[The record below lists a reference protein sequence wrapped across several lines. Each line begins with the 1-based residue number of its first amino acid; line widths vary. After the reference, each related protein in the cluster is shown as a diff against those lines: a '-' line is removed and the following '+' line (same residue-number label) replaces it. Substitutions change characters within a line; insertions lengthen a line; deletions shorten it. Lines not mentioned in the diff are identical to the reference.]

1 MGGETASRFR
11 DDISIV
17 LCGEAGQGIQTV
29 EHLLTRTL
37 KLAGHNVFST
47 QEFMSRI
54 RGGSNSTSIRVS
66 SRRVSAPVD
75 RADILIPLS
84 RGAVK
89 HVTRRVSSETIVLGE
104 KEIFADEYHGD
115 NAIDVPLSKIASE
128 VGGRIYSNTVAV
140 GVLSG
145 LLRVESEILDGYLKL
160 RFSEKGEKTVQNN
173 IEFDLKE

>member
-66 SRRVSAPVD
+66 SKGVSAPVD
-75 RADILIPLS
+75 RADILIVAPATANIIGKAAAGIADDLVS
-84 RGAVK
+84 TTVLTMMSIVPVLMAPAMNNRMWDNPFVQRNVK
-89 HVTRRVSSETIVLGE
+89 SLGE
-104 KEIFADEYHGD
+104 AGVNFVGPTEGKLADGRVGMGRM
-115 NAIDVPLSKIASE
+115 AE
-128 VGGRIYSNTVAV
+128 V
-140 GVLSG
+140 
-145 LLRVESEILDGYLKL
+145 EDILDAAQKILQL
-160 RFSEKGEKTVQNN
+160 
-173 IEFDLKE
+173 